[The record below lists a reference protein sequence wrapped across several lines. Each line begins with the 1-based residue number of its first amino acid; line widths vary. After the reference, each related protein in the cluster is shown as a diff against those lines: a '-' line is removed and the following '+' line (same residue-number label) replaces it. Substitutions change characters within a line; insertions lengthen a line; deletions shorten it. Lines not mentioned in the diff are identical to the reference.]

1 MNLVLLLYKED
12 FVQLVL
18 TQNSFLFF
26 SVATMLTFLCSV
38 AFSIIFQKAKLLTN
52 LKKKKVFLDLYSF
65 LCVILSTLF
74 D

>member
-1 MNLVLLLYKED
+1 MLLLYKED

-26 SVATMLTFLCSV
+26 SVVTILTFLCFV

-52 LKKKKVFLDLYSF
+52 LKKKMFSYI
-65 LCVILSTLF
+65 CILF
-74 D
+74 DV